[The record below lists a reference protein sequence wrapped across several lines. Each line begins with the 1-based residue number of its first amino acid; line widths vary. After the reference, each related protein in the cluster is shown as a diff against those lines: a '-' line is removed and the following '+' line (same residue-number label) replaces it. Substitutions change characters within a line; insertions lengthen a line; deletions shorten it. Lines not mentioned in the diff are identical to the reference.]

1 MSGPTSDKEFYKI
14 FGYVSLIIVL
24 LAVIIAILSN
34 IFASSVTNNDV
45 YDKAQEKA
53 TSERIAPSDK
63 INLASNPTFK
73 TVVVEVASSK
83 SGKDVYNS
91 VCMSCHMS
99 GAAGAPITGK
109 ADQWSNRLSKG
120 NSTLYD
126 NAINGIGVMPAKG
139 GLMSLSEDE
148 VKLAVDYMIDQ
159 SK

>member
-1 MSGPTSDKEFYKI
+1 MSSPTSDKDFYKI
-14 FGYVSLIIVL
+14 FGYITLGIVI
-24 LAVIIAILSN
+24 LAILIAILSKV
-34 IFASSVTNNDV
+34 FASSVSNDA
-45 YDKAQEKA
+45 YDDVKQTA
-53 TSERIAPSDK
+53 TEERLASPEN

-73 TVVVEVASSK
+73 SEVIEVASSK

-109 ADQWSNRLSKG
+109 VDQWTERLAKG
-120 NSTLYD
+120 NDTLYS

-139 GLMSLSEDE
+139 GLMSLSDDE
-148 VKLAVDYMIDQ
+148 VKLAVDYMLEE

>member
-1 MSGPTSDKEFYKI
+1 MSSPTSDKDFYKI
-14 FGYVSLIIVL
+14 FGYITLGIVI
-24 LAVIIAILSN
+24 LAILIAILSKV
-34 IFASSVTNNDV
+34 FASSVSNDA
-45 YDKAQEKA
+45 YDDVKQTA
-53 TSERIAPSDK
+53 TEERLASPEK

-73 TVVVEVASSK
+73 SQVIEVASSK

-109 ADQWSNRLSKG
+109 VDQWTERLAKG
-120 NSTLYD
+120 NDTLYS

-139 GLMSLSEDE
+139 GLMSLSDDE
-148 VKLAVDYMIDQ
+148 VKLAVDYMLEE

>member
-1 MSGPTSDKEFYKI
+1 MSSPTSDKDFYKI
-14 FGYVSLIIVL
+14 FGYITLGIVI
-24 LAVIIAILSN
+24 LAILIAILSKV
-34 IFASSVTNNDV
+34 FASSVSNDA
-45 YDKAQEKA
+45 YDDVKQTA
-53 TSERIAPSDK
+53 TEERLASPEN

-73 TVVVEVASSK
+73 SEVIEVASSK

-109 ADQWSNRLSKG
+109 VDQWTERLAKG
-120 NSTLYD
+120 NDKLYS

-139 GLMSLSEDE
+139 GLMSLSDDE
-148 VKLAVDYMIDQ
+148 VKLAVDYMLEE

>member
-1 MSGPTSDKEFYKI
+1 MSGTSDKEFYKL
-14 FGYVSLIIVL
+14 FGYITLFIIL
-24 LAVIIAILSN
+24 LAIIITILSKV
-34 IFASSVTNNDV
+34 FASSVTNDN
-45 YDKAQEKA
+45 YDTVKEKA
-53 TSERIAPSDK
+53 TEERLLSSEK

-73 TVVVEVASSK
+73 TEVIEVSSTK
-83 SGKDVYNS
+83 SGKDIYNS

-109 ADQWSNRLSKG
+109 VDQWSERIVKG
-120 NSTLYD
+120 NDTLYN

-139 GLMSLSEDE
+139 GLMSLSDGD

>member
-1 MSGPTSDKEFYKI
+1 MSGTTSDKEFYKI
-14 FGYVSLIIVL
+14 FGIVSLIIVL
-24 LAVIIAILSN
+24 LAIIIAILSN
-34 IFASSVTNNDV
+34 LFASSVTNDF
-45 YDKAQEKA
+45 YDRAQEKA

-73 TVVVEVASSK
+73 TEVIVVASSK

-109 ADQWSNRLSKG
+109 SDHWSTRLAKG
-120 NSTLYD
+120 NTTLYS

>member
-1 MSGPTSDKEFYKI
+1 MSGSTSDKEFYKI
-14 FGYVSLIIVL
+14 FGIVSLIIVL
-24 LAVIIAILSN
+24 LAIVIAILSN
-34 IFASSVTNNDV
+34 IFASSVTNDF
-45 YDKAQEKA
+45 YDRAKEKA
-53 TSERIAPSDK
+53 ISERIAPSDK

-73 TVVVEVASSK
+73 TTVIEVASSK

-99 GAAGAPITGK
+99 GAAGAPITGES
-109 ADQWSNRLSKG
+109 DQWSSRLAKG
-120 NSTLYD
+120 NPTLYS

>member
-1 MSGPTSDKEFYKI
+1 MSGTSDKEFYKL
-14 FGYVSLIIVL
+14 FGYITFFIIL
-24 LAVIIAILSN
+24 LAIIITILSKV
-34 IFASSVTNNDV
+34 FASSVTNDN
-45 YDKAQEKA
+45 YDTVKEKA
-53 TSERIAPSDK
+53 TEERLLSSEK

-73 TVVVEVASSK
+73 TEVIEVSSTK
-83 SGKDVYNS
+83 SGKDIYNS

-109 ADQWSNRLSKG
+109 VDQWSERIAKG
-120 NSTLYD
+120 NDTLYN

-139 GLMSLSEDE
+139 GLMSLNDDD

>member
-1 MSGPTSDKEFYKI
+1 MSSPTSDKDFYKI
-14 FGYVSLIIVL
+14 FGYITLGIVI
-24 LAVIIAILSN
+24 LAVLIAILSKV
-34 IFASSVTNNDV
+34 FASSISNDA
-45 YDKAQEKA
+45 YDDIKKTA
-53 TSERIAPSDK
+53 TEERLASPEK

-73 TVVVEVASSK
+73 SEVIEVASSK

-109 ADQWSNRLSKG
+109 VDQWTERLAKG
-120 NSTLYD
+120 NDTLYS

-139 GLMSLSEDE
+139 GLMSLSDDE
-148 VKLAVDYMIDQ
+148 VKLAVDYMLEE

>member
-1 MSGPTSDKEFYKI
+1 MSGTSDKEFYKL
-14 FGYVSLIIVL
+14 FGYITLFIIL
-24 LAVIIAILSN
+24 LAIIITILSKV
-34 IFASSVTNNDV
+34 FASSVTNDN
-45 YDKAQEKA
+45 YDTVKEKA
-53 TSERIAPSDK
+53 TEERLLSSEK

-73 TVVVEVASSK
+73 TEVIEVSSTK
-83 SGKDVYNS
+83 SGKDIYNS

-109 ADQWSNRLSKG
+109 VDQWSARIAKG
-120 NSTLYD
+120 NDTLYN

-139 GLMSLSEDE
+139 GLMSLSDDA

>member
-1 MSGPTSDKEFYKI
+1 MSGTSDKEFYKL
-14 FGYVSLIIVL
+14 FGYITFFIIL
-24 LAVIIAILSN
+24 LAIIITILSKV
-34 IFASSVTNNDV
+34 FASSVTNDN
-45 YDKAQEKA
+45 YDTVKEKA
-53 TSERIAPSDK
+53 TEERLLSSEK

-73 TVVVEVASSK
+73 TEVIVVSSTK
-83 SGKDVYNS
+83 SGKDIYNS

-109 ADQWSNRLSKG
+109 VDQWSERIAKG
-120 NSTLYD
+120 NDTLYN

-139 GLMSLSEDE
+139 GLMSLSDDD

>member
-1 MSGPTSDKEFYKI
+1 MSSPTSDKDFYKI
-14 FGYVSLIIVL
+14 FGYITLGIVV
-24 LAVIIAILSN
+24 LAIFIAILSKV
-34 IFASSVTNNDV
+34 FASSVSNDA
-45 YDKAQEKA
+45 YDAAKQTA
-53 TSERIAPSDK
+53 TEERLASPEK

-73 TVVVEVASSK
+73 SQVIEVASSK

-109 ADQWSNRLSKG
+109 VDQWTERLAKG
-120 NSTLYD
+120 NDTLYS

-139 GLMSLSEDE
+139 GLMSLSDDE
-148 VKLAVDYMIDQ
+148 VKLAVDYMLEE

>member
-1 MSGPTSDKEFYKI
+1 MSSPTSDRDFYKI
-14 FGYVSLIIVL
+14 FGYISLGITVL
-24 LAVIIAILSN
+24 AILIAIISKV
-34 IFASSVTNNDV
+34 FASSITNDNYNDAL
-45 YDKAQEKA
+45 KQATEK
-53 TSERIAPSDK
+53 RIESSDR

-73 TVVVEVASSK
+73 SEVIEVASSK

-109 ADQWSNRLSKG
+109 ADHWTDRLAKG
-120 NSTLYD
+120 NDTLYA

-139 GLMSLSEDE
+139 GLMSLSDDE
-148 VKLAVDYMIDQ
+148 VKLAVDYMLDQ